1 MRHYLRN
8 AKPCVNWDHVS
19 FADGQLS
26 CLCDKCHQATQCHGT
41 QCFSS
46 IKIEGSRVLFE
57 RGCLMDS
64 EKIRMQCS
72 MSSSFHYTVVCC
84 SQEMCN
90 SNTTAHSLMLQLSTG
105 GCHLS
110 CSTLSQFVK
119 CLSYIFTV
127 SSSAPEGEPVRYRV
141 ETLVLFIL
149 GPVVILALLSL
160 VSVLACRRFHR
171 GRLQR
176 LQEFDTEQGAVD
188 GLITSNVGDS
198 TLAVRVK

>member
-8 AKPCVNWDHVS
+8 SKPCVNSYHAS
-19 FADGQLS
+19 FTDGQLS

-105 GCHLS
+105 GYHLS

-119 CLSYIFTV
+119 YYYVIFLLFLHQPPKESQFGIGWRLWFYSY
-127 SSSAPEGEPVRYRV
+127 SG
-141 ETLVLFIL
+141 
-149 GPVVILALLSL
+149 
-160 VSVLACRRFHR
+160 
-171 GRLQR
+171 QW
-176 LQEFDTEQGAVD
+176 
-188 GLITSNVGDS
+188 
-198 TLAVRVK
+198 